1 MTSIWRRCD
10 RTGGN
15 LLLLY
20 GLLVTVALPPVL
32 GLIKLAVDG
41 TLPGDFVV
49 EIWLMTMIT
58 LLVLILVLTSNMI
71 AQKLQWFLNRRQT
84 QGGAD

>member
-1 MTSIWRRCD
+1 MTSIWRRRD

-15 LLLLY
+15 LLCLY
-20 GLLVTVALPPVL
+20 GLLAVLALPPVL
-32 GLIKLAVDG
+32 GLVKLAVDG
-41 TLPGDFVV
+41 TLPGDYVV

-58 LLVLILVLTSNMI
+58 LLVLILALTSNMI
-71 AQKLQWFLNRRQT
+71 MQKLKWFLDRRQT